1 MKIGMYNFQWAGGE
15 FEVEFREKNIFWCK
29 RFANEA
35 SWTEVQPGVVGV
47 NWGKYGNYQLT
58 AQPDGSFA
66 GGVLTTD
73 ASGAPVVNTNDW
85 RKATFVR
92 AFTPAEELLSG
103 SAWMLHYENGVP
115 FRVEFH
121 ADGHFHSPAYPG
133 HHLWKASPATRTHAT
148 LPPPAAAR
156 PPAAGLAVPAA
167 CHACLPPPHAA
178 TRRPLPLR
186 PPLRASAA
194 AATSS
199 SEGAPLAFSRL
210 PSHLLPPPP
219 ALQLN
224 GNQVAT
230 SWPHARRSFLCS

>member
-133 HHLWKASPATRTHAT
+133 HHLWK
-148 LPPPAAAR
+148 
-156 PPAAGLAVPAA
+156 
-167 CHACLPPPHAA
+167 
-178 TRRPLPLR
+178 
-186 PPLRASAA
+186 
-194 AATSS
+194 
-199 SEGAPLAFSRL
+199 
-210 PSHLLPPPP
+210 
-219 ALQLN
+219 LN
-224 GNQVAT
+224 GNQVAIEWGKYGSYDLT
-230 SWPHARRSFLCS
+230 LEVAADRRQSTASGSLRGHPASWRRLTYEEALPAYVFKENSCGHSH

>member
-148 LPPPAAAR
+148 LPAARCRPPARRWPGGACRLPRLPAAAPR
-156 PPAAGLAVPAA
+156 CDEA
-167 CHACLPPPHAA
+167 
-178 TRRPLPLR
+178 
-186 PPLRASAA
+186 ASA
-194 AATSS
+194 
-199 SEGAPLAFSRL
+199 
-210 PSHLLPPPP
+210 PPP
-219 ALQLN
+219 ASPR
-224 GNQVAT
+224 VC
-230 SWPHARRSFLCS
+230 RRRDELL